1 MASEAGKGSK
11 QRPQQVSNE
20 EYAQRWDLIFASDTP
35 MKRKDPV
42 KLFIDTEFNGFGG

>member
-20 EYAQRWDLIFASDTP
+20 EYAQRWDLIFAREKPEEQEETS
-35 MKRKDPV
+35 
-42 KLFIDTEFNGFGG
+42 TEEIES

>member
-20 EYAQRWDLIFASDTP
+20 EYAQRWDLIFASEEPEEQEETS
-35 MKRKDPV
+35 
-42 KLFIDTEFNGFGG
+42 TEEIES

>member
-20 EYAQRWDLIFASDTP
+20 EYAQAWDLIFAREEESEEQEETS
-35 MKRKDPV
+35 
-42 KLFIDTEFNGFGG
+42 TEEIES

>member
-20 EYAQRWDLIFASDTP
+20 EYAQRWDMIFAREEPEEQEETS
-35 MKRKDPV
+35 
-42 KLFIDTEFNGFGG
+42 TEEIES

>member
-20 EYAQRWDLIFASDTP
+20 EYAQRWDLIFARDKENEEAELDT
-35 MKRKDPV
+35 D
-42 KLFIDTEFNGFGG
+42 LSEQLLSED